1 MSLRVMLDMCTTRLY
16 LERVISINKNMD
28 FIKRKR
34 PIKIDWTLLVID
46 VVMVLWC
53 VDKFM
58 SAL

>member
-1 MSLRVMLDMCTTRLY
+1 
-16 LERVISINKNMD
+16 MD

-53 VDKFM
+53 VDRFM

>member
-53 VDKFM
+53 VDRFM